1 MNIPSAYRI
10 QDYAEAAAWL
20 LFCGLLAHAI
30 WERSRNDNDDRDQPD
45 WATLNECD
53 LQALGDG
60 DAQTIQTGSG
70 DLYRLEAVDMDT
82 SDDA

>member
-20 LFCGLLAHAI
+20 LFCALLAHTI
-30 WERSRNDNDDRDQPD
+30 WQHTRSDNDDSEQSD
-45 WATLNECD
+45 WATLTHCD

-70 DLYRLEAVDMDT
+70 DLYRLEAVDVET
-82 SDDA
+82 NDD